1 MGTSLLDDEPIL
13 GASSNLSKMRD
24 IIPEYRSNLVL
35 FESFDRYFAKV
46 DEDQEDSVASYQRF
60 MNGDNGLSSEDQMA
74 IVLRKIYFYLEI
86 LIIYQK

>member
-1 MGTSLLDDEPIL
+1 
-13 GASSNLSKMRD
+13 MRD

-46 DEDQEDSVASYQRF
+46 DESQEDPVASYQYF

>member
-1 MGTSLLDDEPIL
+1 MSTSLLDDEPIS
-13 GASSNLSKMRD
+13 GANSNLSKMRD

-35 FESFDRYFAKV
+35 FESFDRYLAKV
-46 DEDQEDSVASYQRF
+46 DESQEDPVASYQNF